1 MKKAAGVGYAIS
13 YAVGLA
19 ALTFGA
25 ISSFWAVTEGEVR
38 RSATE
43 AEERERV
50 PTPWVDT
57 MPAWQPEPEVAVMDT
72 LFLLREEG
80 RLTEA
85 FTLLE
90 RWLTEHPEDRD
101 RRLDCARLAFEV
113 GRRQRGVFHYR
124 SFLADGSDRVVLRE
138 AVARI
143 LNELPPAEARAAL
156 STLLRVD
163 DWRYSVRIAL
173 ARATADAGDPIGADS
188 ILTPIPSFDDAEVD
202 DLRLL
207 VRRSIN
213 PDIPT
218 AARWVDEYPNEL
230 LYRLV
235 LARALVRGRRPGE
248 SLEHYQAAFNS
259 DTTVALREETADVA
273 LSADSLALASRLLA
287 DVVAADSTR
296 DGALL
301 AYARIRARL
310 GDDAGAV
317 GAFERLMAR
326 SPDEARFAE
335 ARGVLF
341 EVNDVRLT
349 LPLLARLVAF
359 RPDDDALRLRFAQD
373 LERTGALP
381 AAEAQYDTLLMHTTT
396 APLLLTRARLRS
408 TQGNLPGALAD
419 ARASERREATV
430 DAALMQGDIHR
441 WRQERELARQAY
453 VRADALAPGDA
464 RVIEGRRLLA
474 MQRRDA
480 LSYVGDFG
488 RSASSVGI
496 GDSDGFSSFTLRAQL
511 GLAPLVDETVL
522 LAAAEVRQASAS
534 SGRTIGGV
542 GGEIGVARPLRGL
555 DAVAKVGALA
565 FAGGSPVPTA
575 SLELA
580 RRSQTLS
587 LRGAVSHA
595 PAFES
600 LRSSAALVANDLL
613 MGTTLLAS
621 VSAQPRTRWDL
632 YAQGDHTAL
641 GDGNGRSV
649 LAVAARYALTPRLGL
664 LYTASG
670 ATFTDGTTSYW
681 SPSSFVTQGAGVDL
695 RVNRPQGLSYGARVA
710 PALAWIRETAPGRPS
725 GLQSALQGT
734 VTSDVTWRRGS
745 WEIGGHL
752 GYGQDRAGTYSAAF
766 GGIRARLV
774 P

>member
-1 MKKAAGVGYAIS
+1 MRKSAGVGYAIA
-13 YAVGLA
+13 YAGGLA

-38 RSATE
+38 RSA
-43 AEERERV
+43 AEVAERNRV

-57 MPAWQPEPEVAVMDT
+57 TPPWTPAPEVAVLDT

-80 RLTEA
+80 RLAEA
-85 FTLLE
+85 FALLE
-90 RWLTEHPEDRD
+90 RWLGEHPEDRE

-113 GRRQRGVFHYR
+113 GQRQRGVFHYR
-124 SFLADGSDRVVLRE
+124 TFLADGSDRVVLRE

-156 STLLRVD
+156 ATLLRVD
-163 DWRYSVRIAL
+163 DWRYTVRIAL
-173 ARATADAGDPIGADS
+173 ARATADAGDPVGADS

-202 DLRLL
+202 ALRLL

-218 AARWVDEYPNEL
+218 ATRWVDEYPNEL

-235 LARALVRGRRPGE
+235 LARALVRGGRPGA
-248 SLEHYQAAFNS
+248 SLEHYQAAFIADS
-259 DTTVALREETADVA
+259 SLALREETADVA
-273 LSADSLALASRLLA
+273 LAADSLALASRLLA
-287 DVVAADSTR
+287 AVVAADSTR

-301 AYARIRARL
+301 AYARVRARI
-310 GDDAGAV
+310 GDEAGAV
-317 GAFERLMAR
+317 RAFERLMAR

-359 RPDDDALRLRFAQD
+359 RPEDDALRLRFAQD
-373 LERTGALP
+373 LERTAALP
-381 AAEAQYDTLLMHTTT
+381 AAEAQYDTLLMHATT
-396 APLLLTRARLRS
+396 AQLLLTRARLRS
-408 TQGNLPGALAD
+408 TQGNLAGALAD
-419 ARASERREATV
+419 ARASELREPTV
-430 DAALMQGDIHR
+430 EAALMQGDIHR

-453 VRADALAPGDA
+453 VRAEALVPGDA
-464 RVIEGRRLLA
+464 RVAEGRRLLA
-474 MQRRDA
+474 IQRRDA

-488 RSASSVGI
+488 RRASSSGI
-496 GDSDGFSSFTLRAQL
+496 GDSDGFASFTLRTQV
-511 GLAPLVDETVL
+511 GFAPLVDETVL
-522 LAAAEVRQASAS
+522 LAAAEVRQARAS
-534 SGRTIGGV
+534 SGATVGGF

-575 SLELA
+575 SVELS

-587 LRGAVSHA
+587 LRAAVSHA
-595 PAFES
+595 AAFES
-600 LRSSAALVANDLL
+600 LRAPAALAADDLL

-621 VSAQPRTRWDL
+621 VSAQPRPRWDL

-649 LAVAARYALTPRLGL
+649 LALAARYALTPRVGL

-670 ATFTDGTTSYW
+670 ATFADGTVSYW
-681 SPSSFVTQGAGVDL
+681 SPSSFLTQGVGLDL
-695 RVNRPQGLSYGARVA
+695 RANRPQGWSYGARVA

-734 VTSDVTWRRGS
+734 VTGDATWRRGS
-745 WEIGGHL
+745 WELGGHL

-766 GGIRARLV
+766 GGLRVRLV